1 MAGLV
6 ERRVAATRAV
16 ATTGVEARGAE
27 AQVPSLRKAW
37 AAPLAPRDASVEW
50 EGGRGCHANGKVHKV
65 RACSPPSS
73 ELTIYPLG
81 LPSDRGRA
89 RRTRVSAA
97 HARASGRVVRSVRVV
112 EARRGPKKGIR
123 APDIGEKTRRPPVT

>member
-27 AQVPSLRKAW
+27 AQVPSSRKAW
-37 AAPLAPRDASVEW
+37 AAPSAPRDASVEW

-73 ELTIYPLG
+73 KNSRYIRSASLQIAG
-81 LPSDRGRA
+81 A
-89 RRTRVSAA
+89 RVEP
-97 HARASGRVVRSVRVV
+97 AS
-112 EARRGPKKGIR
+112 P
-123 APDIGEKTRRPPVT
+123 RPTLEHPGAS

>member
-27 AQVPSLRKAW
+27 AQVPSSRKAW
-37 AAPLAPRDASVEW
+37 AAPPAPRDASVEW

-73 ELTIYPLG
+73 ELTIIIPLG
-81 LPSDRGRA
+81 LPPDRGRA
-89 RRTRVSAA
+89 RVE
-97 HARASGRVVRSVRVV
+97 RAS
-112 EARRGPKKGIR
+112 P
-123 APDIGEKTRRPPVT
+123 RPTLEHPGVS